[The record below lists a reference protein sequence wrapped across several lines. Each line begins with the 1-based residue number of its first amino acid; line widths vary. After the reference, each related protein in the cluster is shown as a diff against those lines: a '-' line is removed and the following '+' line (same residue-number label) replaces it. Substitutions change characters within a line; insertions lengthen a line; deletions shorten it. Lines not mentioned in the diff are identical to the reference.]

1 MSGEKAI
8 QITTFEMK
16 HQSHSYCDD
25 WCFYLAIERNQTGI
39 VFDILADETCGITM
53 FGF

>member
-8 QITTFEMK
+8 QITTFEME

-25 WCFYLAIERNQTGI
+25 WCFYLAIEKNQANIEFEFVALKMSGI
-39 VFDILADETCGITM
+39 AL
-53 FGF
+53 